1 MDFANP
7 SLQNERTPLVRDQMS
22 VRTPTP
28 FNQTSVDAVFIR
40 VDRCARRDRISNQSR
55 NDRLQNT
62 LDSIWRATSP
72 PR

>member
-1 MDFANP
+1 MDCKTHP
-7 SLQNERTPLVRDQMS
+7 HPQNERTPLSVIDQMS

-40 VDRCARRDRISNQSR
+40 VDECARRDRISNQSR

-62 LDSIWRATSP
+62 LDSI
-72 PR
+72 